1 MRIFAASF
9 QCESNTFC
17 KRNAGYD
24 DFEILRGT
32 DAAEKLAAS
41 QVFKDAGCEMI
52 PGIFASAL
60 PAGCVEQDA
69 FKRIADEIMQC
80 LEGQETIDGIYL
92 YLHGSMY
99 VSGLGS
105 GEEAL
110 LKRIREKMGNQIPIA
125 VALDFH
131 ANNTPAFVGRVNIV
145 QGFRTAPHTDHDLT
159 EIRATQGLIRCIKQ
173 GVLPKPVMIKVPVLA
188 ADAAVTAKPP
198 LFEIMQQLGEMEK
211 DSDIFSAA
219 FFNGQPW
226 ADFEYV
232 GPSVIVMHNQNHEK
246 ALGKAEQLAQMF
258 WDGKDKMK
266 LGDQAMLIPDA
277 LAYAKKA
284 DSKPV
289 FLCDSGDNTTAG
301 AEGEGTLMLDAVM
314 KSDLENVL
322 ICAVTSKD
330 IIDRYQ
336 NSAVGQEISFRLG
349 EKHDA
354 PNMVAVNV
362 SGTIKCFGD
371 VTGWSGEKAGRSMT
385 VSTGAIDIV
394 ITDVR
399 AAYISKQHFDSAGVH
414 AEEYDTIVLK
424 MGYLFPKL
432 HDISDNDI
440 FVLTPGASTN
450 LFESIAYKRIV
461 HPVYPLDAQ
470 FEWRPEPL
478 ATE

>member
-32 DAAEKLAAS
+32 HAAEKMAAS
-41 QVFKDAGCEMI
+41 QVFKDAGCELV
-52 PGIFASAL
+52 PGIYASAL

-69 FKRIADEIMQC
+69 FNQIANEIMQR
-80 LEGQETIDGIYL
+80 LEDSETIDGIYL

-99 VSGLGS
+99 VNGLGS

-110 LKRIREKMGNQIPIA
+110 VKRIREKMGNQIPIA

-131 ANNTPAFVGRVNIV
+131 ANNTPAFIRQVNIV
-145 QGFRTAPHTDHDLT
+145 QGFRTAPHTDHDMT
-159 EIRATQGLIRCIKQ
+159 ETRAAKGLIRCIKQ
-173 GVLPKPVMIKVPVLA
+173 GILPKPVMIKVPVLA
-188 ADAAVTAKPP
+188 ADAAITAKPP
-198 LFEIMQQLGEMEK
+198 LSDMMKQIGEMEK
-211 DSDIFSAA
+211 DLDIFSAA

-232 GPSVIVMHNQNHEK
+232 GPSVVMMYHQEVGNALEK
-246 ALGKAEQLAQMF
+246 AKRIAQMF

-266 LGDQAMLIPDA
+266 LGNQALLIPDA

-284 DSKPV
+284 TSKPI

-301 AEGEGTLMLDAVM
+301 AEGEGTLMLDAMM
-314 KSDLENVL
+314 KADLKNVL
-322 ICAVTSKD
+322 LCAVTAKD
-330 IIDRYQ
+330 IIDRFQ
-336 NSAVGQEISFRLG
+336 HSTIGQVVSFRIG
-349 EKHDA
+349 DNEDA
-354 PNMVAVNV
+354 SNMVPITV

-371 VTGWSGEKAGRSMT
+371 VTGWSGEKAGKSMT
-385 VSTGAIDIV
+385 IAIGSIDLV

-399 AAYISKQHFDSAGVH
+399 AAFISKKHFESVGVNPDD
-414 AEEYDTIVLK
+414 YDTIVVK

-432 HDISDNDI
+432 LDISEDNI

-450 LFESIAYKRIV
+450 LFESIAYEHIV
-461 HPVYPLDAQ
+461 HPVYPLDKQ

-478 ATE
+478 VMG